1 MNLTENEMVIIELLL
16 LERAKSIPKRK
27 EATQEEYEA
36 IINLYNKIIERE
48 V

>member
-1 MNLTENEMVIIELLL
+1 MNLTENELVIIELLL
-16 LERAKSIPKRK
+16 LEIAESIPKRK
-27 EATQEEYEA
+27 EATQEEYET